1 MASEE
6 FSADVVE
13 LIPKLRAY
21 ARALTRDSSD
31 CDDLVQETL
40 AKALKYENR
49 FEKGTKLKA
58 WLFTIMRNAF
68 YTSAKKST
76 RERPGLA
83 DCVSDSVLVNP
94 VHDSIILH
102 KQVMRAIDR
111 LPTQFREM
119 LILVVMLGESY
130 ENAARICGCAVGTV
144 KSRVNRAR
152 NLVIA
157 ELEKGVQEGES
168 AVGSASGSAEAAFAG
183 DRVGA
188 LGERAKV

>member
-1 MASEE
+1 
-6 FSADVVE
+6 
-13 LIPKLRAY
+13 
-21 ARALTRDSSD
+21 
-31 CDDLVQETL
+31 
-40 AKALKYENR
+40 
-49 FEKGTKLKA
+49 
-58 WLFTIMRNAF
+58 MRNAF

-157 ELEKGVQEGES
+157 ELEKGGIDVRSRLKISPGCPIILPYHS
-168 AVGSASGSAEAAFAG
+168 AIDKAREA
-183 DRVGA
+183 
-188 LGERAKV
+188 

>member
-1 MASEE
+1 MATEE
-6 FSADVVE
+6 FSVDVVQ

-21 ARALTRDSSD
+21 ARALTRDSAD

-68 YTSAKKST
+68 YTSAKKSN
-76 RERPGLA
+76 REKPGLA
-83 DCVSDSVLVNP
+83 ACVSESVLVHP
-94 VHDSIILH
+94 VHDAVILH
-102 KQVMRAIDR
+102 KQVMAAIDR

-157 ELEKGVQEGES
+157 DLERQGQDPGES
-168 AVGSASGSAEAAFAG
+168 LGAAAGRRASDEAAW
-183 DRVGA
+183 
-188 LGERAKV
+188 LEAKC